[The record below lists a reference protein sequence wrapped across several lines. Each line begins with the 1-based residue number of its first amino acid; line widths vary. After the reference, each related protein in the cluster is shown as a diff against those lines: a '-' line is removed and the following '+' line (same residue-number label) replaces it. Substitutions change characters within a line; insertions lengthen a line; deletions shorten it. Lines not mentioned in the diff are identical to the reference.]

1 MNLKEQLNADF
12 IKAFKEGEAGRAKK
26 NFLGLLKGEIQNEET
41 RNGATADSD
50 DLAMSVF
57 KRMEKSLKQ
66 SDSAQNLEELGYLNE
81 YLPTMKTEAE
91 LTEIILGYKAQGV
104 SNTGQLM
111 GRINKDHKWV
121 IDNAIVTR
129 IAPSL
134 LK

>member
-1 MNLKEQLNADF
+1 MSLKEQLNADF
-12 IKAFKEGEAGRAKK
+12 IKAFKEGESGRDKK

-41 RNGATADSD
+41 RNGATSNSD

-57 KRMEKSLKQ
+57 KRMEKSLRQ
-66 SDSAQNLEELGYLNE
+66 TESPQTLIELGFLE
-81 YLPTMKTEAE
+81 PYLPIMKTEAE

-111 GRINKDHKWV
+111 GKINKDYKWV
-121 IDNAIVTR
+121 IDNALVTK
-129 IAPSL
+129 IAPEL